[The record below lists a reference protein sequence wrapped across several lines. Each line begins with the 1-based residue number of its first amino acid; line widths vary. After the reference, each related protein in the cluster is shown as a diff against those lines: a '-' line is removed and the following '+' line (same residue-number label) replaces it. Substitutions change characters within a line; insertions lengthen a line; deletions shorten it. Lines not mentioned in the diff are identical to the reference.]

1 MNFNL
6 LLDSIKS
13 THLQLQD
20 SAAKAV
26 NKLLTVR
33 NWLIGYYIVEYEQKG
48 EDRAHYGERLLS
60 KLDMALKE
68 IGLTDFSE
76 RRLREY
82 RLFYQI
88 YPQIRQ
94 SAAAIL
100 STSTIRQSLTA
111 KLPPT
116 ENQILTIGQALPDQ
130 FIPADLQVPP
140 EKLISKLSYTQLTLL
155 LSISDPLKRTFYE
168 IETIKGNWSVRE
180 LKRQINSL
188 YFERMGMSQDKEK
201 LARLVKE
208 SVETPARPS
217 DYIKNI
223 YTFEFLGLP
232 QIGLVE
238 ESDLEQAMLDHL
250 QGFLLEMGHGFC
262 LEGRQ
267 KRILIG
273 DEYFFVDLVF
283 YHRILKC
290 HVLVELKVEDFN
302 HINAGQLN
310 TYLNYFKAEVMRPD
324 DNPPVGILLV
334 TNKND
339 ALVQYATAGMDNALF
354 VSRYMVEL
362 PSKEQL
368 ENFIR
373 KELEQF

>member
-48 EDRAHYGERLLS
+48 EDRAQYGERLLDS
-60 KLDMALKE
+60 IVKGLPDLKLSPTSL
-68 IGLTDFSE
+68 
-76 RRLREY
+76 RLCRQ
-82 RLFYQI
+82 FYQY
-88 YPQIRQ
+88 YPQIHQ
-94 SAAAIL
+94 TL
-100 STSTIRQSLTA
+100 SDEFRSQIRQTPSAQLLLPENLRFPIMQTASAESLS
-111 KLPPT
+111 P
-116 ENQILTIGQALPDQ
+116 
-130 FIPADLQVPP
+130 DLQVPP
-140 EKLISKLSYTQLTLL
+140 EKLISRLSFSHITLL
-155 LSISDPLKRTFYE
+155 LTVDDPLKRTFYE
-168 IETIKGNWSVRE
+168 IEAIKGNWSVRE
-180 LKRQINSL
+180 LKRQISSL

-201 LARLVKE
+201 LARLMKE

-290 HVLVELKVEDFN
+290 HVLVELKVEEFN

-368 ENFIR
+368 EDFIR

>member
-6 LLDSIKS
+6 LLDSIKN

-48 EDRAHYGERLLS
+48 EDRAQYGERLLDS
-60 KLDMALKE
+60 IVKGLPDLKLSPTSL
-68 IGLTDFSE
+68 
-76 RRLREY
+76 RLCRQ
-82 RLFYQI
+82 FYQY
-88 YPQIRQ
+88 YPQIHQ
-94 SAAAIL
+94 TL
-100 STSTIRQSLTA
+100 SDEFRSQIRQTPSAQLLLPENLRFPIMQTA
-111 KLPPT
+111 SAESLPP
-116 ENQILTIGQALPDQ
+116 N
-130 FIPADLQVPP
+130 LQVPP
-140 EKLISKLSYTQLTLL
+140 EKLISRLSFSHITLL
-155 LSISDPLKRTFYE
+155 LTVDDPLKRTFYE
-168 IETIKGNWSVRE
+168 IEAIKGNWSVRE

-290 HVLVELKVEDFN
+290 HVLVELKVEEFN

-373 KELEQF
+373 RELEQF

>member
-1 MNFNL
+1 MNFDL

-48 EDRAHYGERLLS
+48 EDRARYGEKLLS

-94 SAAAIL
+94 SATAIL

-111 KLPPT
+111 KLLPT
-116 ENQILTIGQALPDQ
+116 ENQILTIGQTVPDQ
-130 FIPADLQVPP
+130 FILADLQVPP

-208 SVETPARPS
+208 SVEAPARPS

-238 ESDLEQAMLDHL
+238 ESNLEQAMLDHL

-368 ENFIR
+368 EDFIR

>member
-1 MNFNL
+1 
-6 LLDSIKS
+6 
-13 THLQLQD
+13 
-20 SAAKAV
+20 
-26 NKLLTVR
+26 
-33 NWLIGYYIVEYEQKG
+33 
-48 EDRAHYGERLLS
+48 
-60 KLDMALKE
+60 
-68 IGLTDFSE
+68 
-76 RRLREY
+76 
-82 RLFYQI
+82 
-88 YPQIRQ
+88 
-94 SAAAIL
+94 
-100 STSTIRQSLTA
+100 
-111 KLPPT
+111 
-116 ENQILTIGQALPDQ
+116 
-130 FIPADLQVPP
+130 
-140 EKLISKLSYTQLTLL
+140 
-155 LSISDPLKRTFYE
+155 
-168 IETIKGNWSVRE
+168 
-180 LKRQINSL
+180 
-188 YFERMGMSQDKEK
+188 
-201 LARLVKE
+201 
-208 SVETPARPS
+208 
-217 DYIKNI
+217 
-223 YTFEFLGLP
+223 
-232 QIGLVE
+232 
-238 ESDLEQAMLDHL
+238 MLDHL

-290 HVLVELKVEDFN
+290 HVLVELKVEEFN

>member
-1 MNFNL
+1 MNFDL

-48 EDRAHYGERLLS
+48 EDRAQYGEKLLEQLARNLNEEGLS
-60 KLDMALKE
+60 FRNLKL
-68 IGLTDFSE
+68 F
-76 RRLREY
+76 RQ
-82 RLFYQI
+82 FYVA
-88 YPQIRQ
+88 YPQIGQ
-94 SAAAIL
+94 TVTAQFQGK
-100 STSTIRQSLTA
+100 IRQTPSAQLLLPENLRFPILQTASAESLS
-111 KLPPT
+111 P
-116 ENQILTIGQALPDQ
+116 
-130 FIPADLQVPP
+130 DLQVPP
-140 EKLISKLSYTQLTLL
+140 DKLISRLSFSHITLL
-155 LSISDPLKRTFYE
+155 LTVDDPLKRTFYE
-168 IETIKGNWSVRE
+168 IEAIKGNWSVRE

-188 YFERMGMSQDKEK
+188 YFERMGMSQDKGK

-232 QIGLVE
+232 QRGLIE

-324 DNPPVGILLV
+324 DNSPVGILLV

-339 ALVQYATAGMDNALF
+339 ALVQYATAGIDNALF

-373 KELEQF
+373 RELGQF

>member
-1 MNFNL
+1 MNFTL

-48 EDRAHYGERLLS
+48 EDRAQYGEKLLEQLARNLNEEGLS
-60 KLDMALKE
+60 FRNLKL
-68 IGLTDFSE
+68 F
-76 RRLREY
+76 RQ
-82 RLFYQI
+82 FYVA
-88 YPQIRQ
+88 YPQIGQTVIAQFQGKIGQTASAQLFISENRQIEIRQ
-94 SAAAIL
+94 SA
-100 STSTIRQSLTA
+100 TA
-111 KLPPT
+111 KSFPL
-116 ENQILTIGQALPDQ
+116 
-130 FIPADLQVPP
+130 DLQVPP
-140 EKLISKLSYTQLTLL
+140 EKLISRLSFSHITLL
-155 LSISDPLKRTFYE
+155 LTVDDPLKRTFYE

-290 HVLVELKVEDFN
+290 HVLVELKVEEFN

-339 ALVQYATAGMDNALF
+339 ALAQYATAGMDNSLF